1 MSYSLGLPYR
11 VDGYLWTA
19 KWVSTDAIQVFMI
32 RTKTTD
38 IGEKR
43 DPLDVVFSWN
53 EVSQPAVIAVKG
65 NVFGWR
71 REGRF
76 KSSTRNHFGHTF

>member
-32 RTKTTD
+32 RTKTTVCVPSIMT
-38 IGEKR
+38 IGFCP
-43 DPLDVVFSWN
+43 D
-53 EVSQPAVIAVKG
+53 
-65 NVFGWR
+65 
-71 REGRF
+71 
-76 KSSTRNHFGHTF
+76 